1 MNTLT
6 RFEDRRQHR
15 SHQTNRAIELQLEHL
30 LEQYQFHAM
39 VVCDR
44 DGLRLSSVG
53 DDVDHQCIAAF
64 TPYIGEA
71 VGEDRDGFE
80 SDLIDELGTFED
92 PTHVAVRSFPAQ
104 GAKLYVCVISPR
116 RDGVDVALNHAVEGI
131 RRIFRTTKA
140 A

>member
-6 RFEDRRQHR
+6 QFDDRRKHR
-15 SHQTNRAIELQLEHL
+15 SNQTNRAIELQLEHL
-30 LEQYQFHAM
+30 LDQYQFHTM

-53 DDVDHQCIAAF
+53 DDVDHQCVAAF

-71 VGEDRDGFE
+71 VGQDREGFA
-80 SDLIDELGTFED
+80 SDLLDELGDFED

-104 GAKLYVCVISPR
+104 GAKLYVCAISPR
-116 RDGVDVALNHAVEGI
+116 RDGVDVALDHAVAGI
-131 RRIFRTTKA
+131 RRIFETTKA